1 MTHEAAPSGRT
12 VGSLPPT
19 RQWATVSGIPLKAYY
34 GPDDLPEDATALAP
48 PGEVPYVRGAHRLGY
63 RSKPWRIFQ
72 LSGYGNPEDEAE
84 RIRYLLAKGGTGFI
98 MEHDRM
104 TADNLYDVDHPEVV
118 ARREDVGISGAV
130 IMSANDCALA
140 LEGIDQG
147 IHYAHAGGGV
157 AQHAPFAMAAYW
169 TVALRRGLRLDQL
182 QGTGQADFFLTY
194 IGCPPLHQIPPA
206 AALKINCDIVEFC
219 EQHVPRWVP
228 ISMAGYNGADSG
240 LNAYQELAAVFACNI
255 AHLDEVQG
263 RGTVPLEKL
272 AYALGGVSFRMAMDF
287 FEDIC
292 KIRAARRMWH
302 DILRNRYG
310 ITDERALRLRIH
322 IVTAGSAMT
331 YQEPINN
338 IVRGTAMGLSAV
350 LAGVQSMGI
359 SAYDEALSVPSEQA
373 HQQSVRAQQILM
385 HETNLTAVVDP
396 LGGSYYVESLTSEL
410 EHRAYA
416 FMDEIE
422 QAGGFIA
429 SLESGFLH
437 GHASDNQVRLEQM
450 MDEGTRA
457 IVGVN
462 VHTSDHDPF
471 AIDGFQGS
479 IDAWEKGMER
489 LARHRAE
496 RDHSRAMK
504 ALEQLDLT
512 CRAGGNVMEA
522 VMSAVGD
529 DVTVGEVGEIF
540 RTVYGSWKFPVNF

>member
-1 MTHEAAPSGRT
+1 MTDSTSPKGRA
-12 VGSLPPT
+12 VGPPARE
-19 RQWATVSGIPLKAYY
+19 RQWATVSGIPLQAVY
-34 GPDDLPEDATALAP
+34 GPSDMPPNAVDPAP

-72 LSGYGNPEDEAE
+72 LSGFGNPEDEAE

-147 IHYAHAGGGV
+147 VHYAHAGGGV

-169 TVALRRGLRLDQL
+169 NVALRRGLRLDQL
-182 QGTGQADFFLTY
+182 NGTGQADFFLTY

-219 EQHVPRWVP
+219 DRNVPHWVP
-228 ISMAGYNGADSG
+228 ISMAGYNAADSG
-240 LNAYQELAAVFACNI
+240 LNAYQELGAVFACNI
-255 AHLDEVQG
+255 AHLDEVQR
-263 RGTVPLEKL
+263 RGTVPLEQL

-310 ITDERALRLRIH
+310 ITDERALRLRVH

-338 IVRGTAMGLSAV
+338 IVRGTVMGLSAV

-385 HETNLTAVVDP
+385 HETNLTSVVDP
-396 LGGSYYVESLTSEL
+396 LGGSYFVESLTAEL
-410 EHRAYA
+410 EARAYA

-429 SLESGFLH
+429 SLETGMLH
-437 GHASDNQVRLEQM
+437 GHASENQIRLEQM
-450 MDEGTRA
+450 MDEGTRE

-471 AIDGFQGS
+471 GIDGFQGS
-479 IDAWEKGMER
+479 IDAWERGMER
-489 LARHRAE
+489 LERHRVG
-496 RDHSRAMK
+496 RDTDRAMR
-504 ALEQLDLT
+504 AIDSLEQT
-512 CRAGGNVMEA
+512 CRTGGNVMEA

-540 RTVYGSWKFPVNF
+540 RTVYGSWKFPVSF

>member
-1 MTHEAAPSGRT
+1 MTSSSDDSKRQMSSETAGRE
-12 VGSLPPT
+12 
-19 RQWATVSGIPLKAYY
+19 WATVSGIPLKAYY
-34 GPDDLPEDATALAP
+34 GLDDVPEAARVISAP
-48 PGEVPYVRGAHRLGY
+48 GQVPYLRGAHTNGY

-72 LSGYGNPEDEAE
+72 LSGFGNPEDEAE

-130 IMSANDCALA
+130 IMSVHDCELA
-140 LEGIDQG
+140 LEGIDQAAN
-147 IHYAHAGGGV
+147 YAHAGGGV

-169 TVALRRGLRLDQL
+169 NVALRRGLRLDQL
-182 QGTGQADFFLTY
+182 NGTGQADFFLTY

-206 AALKINCDIVEFC
+206 AALKINCDIVEYC
-219 EQHVPRWVP
+219 YENLPNWVP

-255 AHLDEVQG
+255 AHLDEVRR
-263 RGTVPLEKL
+263 RGTVPLEGL

-292 KIRAARRMWH
+292 KIRAARKMWH
-302 DILRNRYG
+302 DLLSDRYG

-338 IVRGTAMGLSAV
+338 IVRGTTMGLSAV

-396 LGGSYYVESLTSEL
+396 LGGSYYVEALTAEL
-410 EHRAYA
+410 EQRAYG
-416 FMDEIE
+416 FLEEIE
-422 QAGGFIA
+422 AAGGFIA
-429 SLESGFLH
+429 ALEGGFLH
-437 GHASDNQVRLEQM
+437 GVASDNQVHLEAM
-450 MDEGTRA
+450 MGDGTKEV
-457 IVGVN
+457 VGVN
-462 VHTSDHDPF
+462 VHLSDHDPF
-471 AIDGFQGS
+471 DIDGFQGS

-489 LARHRAE
+489 LERLRAE
-496 RDHSRAMK
+496 RDSVRA
-504 ALEQLDLT
+504 AAAIASLDEV
-512 CRAGGNVMEA
+512 CRSGGNVMEA
-522 VMSAVGD
+522 VMSAVGN
-529 DVTVGEVGEIF
+529 DVTVGEIGEIF
-540 RTVYGSWKFPVNF
+540 RTVFGSWKFPVSF

>member
-1 MTHEAAPSGRT
+1 MTSARERSAAGEPRGRDWT
-12 VGSLPPT
+12 
-19 RQWATVSGIPLKAYY
+19 TVSGIPLKVAY
-34 GPDDLPEDATALAP
+34 GPDDVPESTREAVGALP
-48 PGEVPYVRGAHRLGY
+48 GSVPYLRGAHVLGY

-72 LSGYGNPEDEAE
+72 LSGFGNPEDEAE
-84 RIRYLLAKGGTGFI
+84 RIRYLLSKGGTGFI

-130 IMSANDCALA
+130 IMSAQDCELA
-140 LEGIDQG
+140 LEGIDQAAN
-147 IHYAHAGGGV
+147 YAHAGGGV

-169 TVALRRGLRLDQL
+169 NVALRRGLRLDQL
-182 QGTGQADFFLTY
+182 NGTGQADFFLTY
-194 IGCPPLHQIPPA
+194 IGCPPLHQIPPT

-219 EQHVPRWVP
+219 DRNVPNWVP

-240 LNAYQELAAVFACNI
+240 LNAFQELAAVFACNI
-255 AHLDEVQG
+255 AHLDEVQR

-272 AYALGGVSFRMAMDF
+272 AYALGGVNFRMAMDF

-302 DILRNRYG
+302 DILRDRYG

-338 IVRGTAMGLSAV
+338 IVRGSVMGLSAV
-350 LAGVQSMGI
+350 LAGVQSIGI

-373 HQQSVRAQQILM
+373 HQQSVRVQQILM

-396 LGGSYYVESLTSEL
+396 LGGSYYVEALTAEL
-410 EHRAYA
+410 EERAYEFLA
-416 FMDEIE
+416 EIE
-422 QAGGFIA
+422 AAGGFITA
-429 SLESGFLH
+429 LENGFLH
-437 GHASDNQVRLEQM
+437 GVASDNQISLEAM
-450 MDEGTRA
+450 MLDGSRE

-471 AIDGFQGS
+471 GIDGFQGS

-489 LARHRAE
+489 LARLRERRDGARAQ
-496 RDHSRAMK
+496 RAI
-504 ALEQLDLT
+504 EQLEHI
-512 CRAGGNVMEA
+512 CRTGGNVMEG
-522 VMSAVGD
+522 VMAAVGD
-529 DVTVGEVGEIF
+529 DVTVGEVGEVF
-540 RTVYGSWKFPVNF
+540 REAYGSWKFPVSF

>member
-1 MTHEAAPSGRT
+1 MTEARESSVPQGWT
-12 VGSLPPT
+12 
-19 RQWATVSGIPLKAYY
+19 TVSGIPLKVTYEAA
-34 GPDDLPEDATALAP
+34 DVPEQARDLAP
-48 PGEVPYVRGAHRLGY
+48 PGAVPYVRGAHAQGY

-72 LSGYGNPEDEAE
+72 LSGFGNPEDEAE
-84 RIRYLLAKGGTGFI
+84 RIRYLLATGGTGFI

-130 IMSANDCALA
+130 IMSARDCELA
-140 LEGIDQG
+140 LEGIDQAA
-147 IHYAHAGGGV
+147 HYAHAGGGV

-169 TVALRRGLRLDQL
+169 NVALRRGLRLDQL
-182 QGTGQADFFLTY
+182 NGTGQADFFLTY
-194 IGCPPLHQIPPA
+194 IGCPPLHQIPPQ
-206 AALKINCDIVEFC
+206 AALTINCDIVEFC
-219 EQHVPRWVP
+219 HRNLPRWVP

-255 AHLDEVQG
+255 AHLDEVQR
-263 RGTVPLEKL
+263 RGTVPLESL

-292 KIRAARRMWH
+292 KIRAARRMWC
-302 DILRNRYG
+302 DILRTRYG

-338 IVRGTAMGLSAV
+338 IVRGTVMGLSAV

-373 HQQSVRAQQILM
+373 HQQSVRAQQILL

-396 LGGSYYVESLTSEL
+396 LGGSYYVESLTAEL
-410 EHRAYA
+410 EARAYA

-429 SLESGFLH
+429 ALESGFLH
-437 GHASDNQVRLEQM
+437 GVASDNQVTLEQAIT
-450 MDEGTRA
+450 DGSRG

-462 VHTSDHDPF
+462 VHPSDHDPF
-471 AIDGFQGS
+471 GIDGFQGS
-479 IDAWEKGMER
+479 SDAWERGMER
-489 LARHRAE
+489 LARLRAE
-496 RDHSRAMK
+496 RDTDRA
-504 ALEQLDLT
+504 AQAIRDLEAT
-512 CRAGGNVMEA
+512 CRNGGNVMES
-522 VMSAVGD
+522 VMAAVGA
-529 DVTVGEVGEIF
+529 DVTVGEVGEVF
-540 RTVYGSWKFPVNF
+540 REVFGSWKFPVSF

>member
-1 MTHEAAPSGRT
+1 MTE
-12 VGSLPPT
+12 LPGGPDGAE
-19 RQWATVSGIPLKAYY
+19 RVWETVSGIPLKVSY
-34 GPDDLPEDATALAP
+34 GPDDVPASTQEAAATP
-48 PGEVPYVRGAHRLGY
+48 PGRVPYLRGAHAQGY

-72 LSGYGNPEDEAE
+72 LSGFGNPEDEAE

-130 IMSANDCALA
+130 IMSARDCELA

-147 IHYAHAGGGV
+147 RYYAHAGGGV

-169 TVALRRGLRLDQL
+169 NVALRRGLRLDQL
-182 QGTGQADFFLTY
+182 NGTGQADFFLTY

-219 EQHVPRWVP
+219 HRNLPHWVP
-228 ISMAGYNGADSG
+228 ISMAGYNAADSG
-240 LNAYQELAAVFACNI
+240 LNAFQELAAVFACNI
-255 AHLDEVQG
+255 AHLDEVKR
-263 RGTVPLEKL
+263 RGTVPIEQL

-292 KIRAARRMWH
+292 KLRAARRMWH
-302 DILRNRYG
+302 DLLRDRYG

-338 IVRGTAMGLSAV
+338 IVRGTVMGLSAV

-396 LGGSYYVESLTSEL
+396 LGGSYYVEALTAEL
-410 EHRAYA
+410 EERAYA
-416 FMDEIE
+416 FLHEIE
-422 QAGGFIA
+422 EAGGFIA
-429 SLESGFLH
+429 AMESGFLH
-437 GHASDNQVRLEQM
+437 GVASDNQIDLEERIN
-450 MDEGTRA
+450 DGRRA
-457 IVGVN
+457 VVGVN
-462 VHTSDHDPF
+462 LSPSDHADPF
-471 AIDGFQGS
+471 EIDGFQGS

-489 LARHRAE
+489 LERLRSE
-496 RDHSRAMK
+496 RDGDRAK
-504 ALEQLDLT
+504 AAVAALEHT
-512 CRAGGNVMEA
+512 CRSGGNVMEG

-529 DVTVGEVGEIF
+529 DVTVGEVGDVF
-540 RTVYGSWKFPVNF
+540 REVYGSWKFPVSF